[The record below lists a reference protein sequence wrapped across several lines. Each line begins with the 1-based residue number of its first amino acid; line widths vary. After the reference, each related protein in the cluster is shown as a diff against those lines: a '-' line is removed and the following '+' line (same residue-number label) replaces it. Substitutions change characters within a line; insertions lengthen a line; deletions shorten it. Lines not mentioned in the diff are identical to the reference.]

1 MGEGPYSRKS
11 VSYISFRERLHGLY
25 MVLLKPHLLHG
36 FCQENCAKIQRL
48 TQCYFISCQCLS
60 VVYLPSCYLLRPS
73 TELQLYLAVLM
84 EQAMAFLY
92 QHHVTSC
99 LVVWIKK
106 KKKNSFILQR
116 MLSLLVLSGDWR
128 TNCWQ
133 VFLNTEVKCYSPKS
147 RLV

>member
-48 TQCYFISCQCLS
+48 TQCLFISCQCLS
-60 VVYLPSCYLLRPS
+60 MVYLPSCYLLQPN

-106 KKKNSFILQR
+106 KEKQLHSVSNACFK
-116 MLSLLVLSGDWR
+116 SGDWR
-128 TNCWQ
+128 TNCCRQ